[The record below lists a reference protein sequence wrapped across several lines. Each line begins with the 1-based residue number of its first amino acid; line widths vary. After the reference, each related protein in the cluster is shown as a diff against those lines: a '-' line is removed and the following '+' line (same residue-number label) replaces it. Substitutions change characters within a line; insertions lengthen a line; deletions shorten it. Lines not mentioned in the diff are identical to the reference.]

1 VSIQNFKT
9 QRYKNA
15 LDKEVLMMG
24 GAFGHNCHIG
34 KVSP

>member
-1 VSIQNFKT
+1 VPDII
-9 QRYKNA
+9 A
-15 LDKEVLMMG
+15 LVKEVVVMG